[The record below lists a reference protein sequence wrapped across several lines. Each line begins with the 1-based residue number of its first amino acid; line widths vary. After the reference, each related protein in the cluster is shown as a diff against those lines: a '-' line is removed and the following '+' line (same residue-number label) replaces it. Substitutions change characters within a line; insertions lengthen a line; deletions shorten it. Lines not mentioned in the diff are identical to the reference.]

1 MIVTTEAIPSWRKLG
16 KERTITRNI
25 THARELWRRIGG
37 RSEHLSADFSTCTCA
52 FLSQNS
58 LKVGVG
64 PPPSP
69 SYRTRAKIMDQK
81 TIALPR
87 LVDHDYWR
95 LNSVSADVY
104 VSKGVYW
111 NFNAVSG
118 IRNLC
123 VEKTERLANR
133 NTMQCRKKVK
143 GIV

>member
-1 MIVTTEAIPSWRKLG
+1 
-16 KERTITRNI
+16 
-25 THARELWRRIGG
+25 
-37 RSEHLSADFSTCTCA
+37 
-52 FLSQNS
+52 
-58 LKVGVG
+58 
-64 PPPSP
+64 
-69 SYRTRAKIMDQK
+69 MDQK